1 MTWTAGASST
11 GADTGPPGRSP
22 SRGGA
27 TLGYSVYFAASLD
40 DHLGVGEKILI
51 PPPPALGFPGAGFL
65 LPMSL
70 YSPPASRRLCAV
82 LRPAGGIFAPVASRA
97 GEMPKSKTAVKAIY
111 RPYTAFCALVAIPI
125 FPHRKTAHSGRH
137 RPAQGIKQPRPAPLW
152 REPGHY
158 HLFRARESTAQ
169 RSAVLSYQAQRG
181 PRQDTQF
188 SISTAPADAHPAIM
202 IGQSLS
208 AGLFAIAVSFIVA
221 SSKKSFHSC
230 LTSRKSL
237 K

>member
-1 MTWTAGASST
+1 M
-11 GADTGPPGRSP
+11 
-22 SRGGA
+22 
-27 TLGYSVYFAASLD
+27 
-40 DHLGVGEKILI
+40 I
-51 PPPPALGFPGAGFL
+51 PPPPALGQPGAGFSRSAGTYTPRH
-65 LPMSL
+65 LP
-70 YSPPASRRLCAV
+70 AAC
-82 LRPAGGIFAPVASRA
+82 VASY
-97 GEMPKSKTAVKAIY
+97 GPQE
-111 RPYTAFCALVAIPI
+111 AFCARGQRGRGEAKTQNRRKGHLKARHGVLYPCGYPYIPTTSNGLQRVLHGQTGHKST
-125 FPHRKTAHSGRH
+125 PAHSNRS
-137 RPAQGIKQPRPAPLW
+137 K
-152 REPGHY
+152 PGHC
-158 HLFRARESTAQ
+158 HLFRAVDSTAQ
-169 RSAVLSYQAQRG
+169 RLLSASHQAQRR